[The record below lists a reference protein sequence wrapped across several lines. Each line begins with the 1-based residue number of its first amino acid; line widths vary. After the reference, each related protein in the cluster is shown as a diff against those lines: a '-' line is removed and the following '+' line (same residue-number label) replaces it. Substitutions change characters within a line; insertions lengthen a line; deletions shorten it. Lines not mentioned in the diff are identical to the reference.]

1 MVGVPALLLGSTSTA
16 VPPSVGTVTYA
27 KRRSRVLVP
36 SSLACLSTLPT
47 VNLTA
52 GCLHGC
58 VYCYARAYSG
68 YPGDGVAV
76 LYQDLPQRLER
87 ELSRAKS
94 RPHAVYFSP
103 SSDLFQPHPDIQ
115 QCAEEVLQIL
125 FRHRVGV
132 VFLTKG
138 AITEASMRLL
148 EMHAGLVQAQIGLL
162 STDVDVASTFEP
174 GAASPLVRLEQM
186 KRLMA
191 AGIQTVARVDPIL
204 PGISD
209 GDEAFDRLFSAV
221 RDTAVRDAAAGILYT
236 RPGIVAGLRRA
247 WGPMASGV
255 PAMLSRFPGERNM
268 GLRGAGTTVVA
279 LPEEERIQIIER
291 AERHATEHGIRLRV
305 CACKNAD
312 IASGTCGIAGA
323 WRRSARPRQLALP
336 V

>member
-1 MVGVPALLLGSTSTA
+1 MPAA
-16 VPPSVGTVTYA
+16 VPPPVGTVTHA
-27 KRRSRVLVP
+27 NRRSRVLVP

-76 LYQDLPQRLER
+76 LYEDLPQRLER

-115 QCAEEVLQIL
+115 RCAEEVLEIL

-138 AITEASMRLL
+138 AIAEASMRLL
-148 EMHAGLVQAQIGLL
+148 ETHAGLVQAQVGLL
-162 STDVDVASTFEP
+162 STDAALASTFEP
-174 GAASPLVRLEQM
+174 GAASPPARLEQM
-186 KRLMA
+186 RRLVA
-191 AGIQTVARVDPIL
+191 AGIPTVARVDPIL

-209 GDEAFDRLFSAV
+209 GDEAFDRLFRAV
-221 RDTAVRDAAAGILYT
+221 RDTGVRDASAGILYT

-247 WGPMASGV
+247 SGSMASRV

-268 GLRGAGTTVVA
+268 GLRGAGTTVIA
-279 LPEEERIQIIER
+279 LPEQERMQIIER
-291 AERHATEHGIRLRV
+291 VSRHAIEHGIRLRV

-323 WRRSARPRQLALP
+323 WRRPMRSHQLTLSL
-336 V
+336 